1 MTLANLLRYIS
12 LKHIRFQKMQTLLSV
27 LGICIGVSAIVS
39 MGIVNE
45 NVLASF
51 QNTINYSMGRA
62 SLQISGAASG
72 FPEDMIARVREVP
85 GVEYAVPAI
94 EATGTIYGAQERTI
108 MVLGVDM
115 LQDQMI
121 RQYRVS
127 DDNGDIPDPLLFL
140 AKADSILIAKE
151 LADREGIKIDQ
162 QIKVQTVE
170 GIHSFMVRG
179 LLNPEGPAKAMAGNM
194 AVMDIFAAQKAFGRK
209 NRIDRIDISLLRG
222 SDLEEVKKGIQATL
236 PKGYSVETPAGR
248 TKQIENMISRLQ
260 KTLDLARFMIIFVG
274 MYVIYNSVSITV
286 VHRKREIGILRALGT
301 TKRLIVQLFLAEAL
315 VNGIIGSAL
324 GVGLGILQ
332 ARASIGAMLQVFSE
346 TYLNTS
352 LAEIAISWPHIAT
365 GFACGVLASLV
376 AALFPAFATS
386 RINPISAIRST
397 PYAEEE
403 FITNRRIT
411 LLAGTCIFLAAT
423 MLFLYRAFP
432 SSPYLHSMMLI
443 FLCCLFLLLGISLA
457 MPYALRIFLRIYH
470 RTISPLLDASGRL
483 AGLNLQKNLIRNA
496 VAASAIFFGIST
508 YVNGAGFKHSIET
521 SVMRSV
527 DAMVKADIIVTAG
540 RPLATA
546 GSQNTPMPD
555 RVMVDIIKIPGVV
568 SADPYRK
575 TYVEYGKSRILLQ
588 AMDIPL
594 RLSYTDFFIAQG
606 NRDEIVK
613 LLPGQ
618 NAVAISEGLAVKYH
632 LKPGDSVTLPTP
644 KGPIAF
650 RVIAVVEDF
659 TSDAGSVFLDIRTFQ
674 RHWDDRLV
682 DSISVRATSKEAI
695 PGVIRAIEKT
705 IGSER
710 KLFVLSLQE
719 WKQRLFKIL
728 DDFFD
733 IQSAI
738 TVLTLTIACFGI
750 IVTLFAS
757 VLERTREI
765 GLLRSIG
772 MLRKQ
777 IFRVVLIESILLGL
791 AGGILGCIGGIV
803 IGWSTL
809 EGFFRADYGP
819 STAYSLPYSSLI
831 LALLLSIAVAALSG
845 IYPARRAAKTNITEA
860 LAYE

>member
-1 MTLANLLRYIS
+1 MTLINLLRRIS

-72 FPEDMIARVREVP
+72 FPEDMIDRVREAP

-108 MVLGVDM
+108 MILGVDM

-121 RQYRVS
+121 RQYRIS

-151 LADREGIKIDQ
+151 LADHEGIKIDQ

-170 GIHSFMVRG
+170 GIHSFKVRG
-179 LLNPEGPAKAMAGNM
+179 LLSPEGPAKAMAGNM
-194 AVMDIFAAQKAFGRK
+194 AVMDIFAAQKAFGRINK
-209 NRIDRIDISLLRG
+209 IDRVDISLLRG
-222 SDLEEVKKGIQATL
+222 ADLEEVKKGIQATL

-248 TKQIENMISRLQ
+248 TKQIENMISRMRNS
-260 KTLDLARFMIIFVG
+260 LDLARFMIIFVG
-274 MYVIYNSVSITV
+274 MYIIYNSVSITV

-301 TKRLIVQLFLAEAL
+301 TKKRIVQLFLAEAL

-324 GVGLGILQ
+324 GVGLGVLQ
-332 ARASIGAMLQVFSE
+332 ARASVGSIIQLVSE
-346 TYLNTS
+346 VYLNTS
-352 LAEIAISWPHIAT
+352 LAEITISWPHIVT
-365 GFACGVLASLV
+365 GFASGVTASLV
-376 AALFPAFATS
+376 AALFPAFTSS
-386 RINPISAIRST
+386 RISPISAIRST
-397 PYAEEE
+397 PYAEDV
-403 FITNRRIT
+403 FFTSRRMTI
-411 LLAGTCIFLAAT
+411 LAGTFILLAAT
-423 MLFLYRAFP
+423 MLFFYKLFP
-432 SSPYLHSMMLI
+432 TSPYFHSMMNI
-443 FLCCLFLLLGISLA
+443 FLSCLFLLLGISLA
-457 MPYALRIFLRIYH
+457 MPSALRIFLWIFH
-470 RTISPLLDASGRL
+470 RTISPLLSASGRL

-496 VAASAIFFGIST
+496 VAASAIFFGISM
-508 YVNGAGFKHSIET
+508 YVNAAGFKHSIET
-521 SVMRSV
+521 SVLRSV

-546 GSQNTPMPD
+546 GSQNTPMPE
-555 RVMVDIIKIPGVV
+555 RVLVDIKKIPGVV
-568 SADPYRK
+568 TADPFRK
-575 TYVEYGKSRILLQ
+575 IYVEFGKSRILLM
-588 AMDIPL
+588 AMDLPL

-606 NRDEIVK
+606 SREEIMK
-613 LLPGQ
+613 RLPGQ
-618 NAVAISEGLAVKYH
+618 DAIVINEGLAVKYH
-632 LKPGDSVTLPTP
+632 LIPGDSVTLPTP
-644 KGPIAF
+644 KGPVDF
-650 RVIAVVEDF
+650 RVIAIVEDF
-659 TSDAGSVFLDIRTFQ
+659 SSDAGSVFLDTRTFQ

-682 DSISVRATSKEAI
+682 DTISVRTTSKEAI
-695 PGVIRAIEKT
+695 PGVIRAIEEKV
-705 IGSER
+705 GSER
-710 KLFVLSLQE
+710 KLFVLPLQE
-719 WKQRLFKIL
+719 WRQQLFKII
-728 DDFFD
+728 DDSFVF
-733 IQSAI
+733 QSAI

-765 GLLRSIG
+765 GVLRSIG

-777 IFRVVLIESILLGL
+777 IFRVVLIESMLLGL
-791 AGGILGCIGGIV
+791 VGGIMGCIGGIV
-803 IGWSTL
+803 IGWGSL

-819 STAYSLPYSSLI
+819 STAYYLPSSAI
-831 LALLLSIAVAALSG
+831 LWALLLSVTIAALSG
-845 IYPARRAAKTNITEA
+845 IYPAWQAAKTNIVEA

>member
-1 MTLANLLRYIS
+1 MGLFNLLRHIS
-12 LKHIRFQKMQTLLSV
+12 LRHIRFQKMQTLLSM

-45 NVLASF
+45 NILASF
-51 QNTINYSMGRA
+51 QDTINYSMGRA
-62 SLQISGAASG
+62 VLQVTGPATG
-72 FPEDMIARVREVP
+72 FPEDIVDHVREVL

-94 EATGTIYGAQERTI
+94 EATGTLSGAQERTI

-121 RQYRVS
+121 RQYRIS

-170 GIHSFMVRG
+170 GIHSFKVRG

-209 NRIDRIDISLLRG
+209 NKIDRIDISLLRG
-222 SDLEEVKKGIQATL
+222 SDLEQVKKDIQATL
-236 PKGYSVETPAGR
+236 PKGYSVETPSGR

-260 KTLDLARFMIIFVG
+260 KTLDIARFIIIFVG
-274 MYVIYNSVSITV
+274 MYIIYNSVSITV

-324 GVGLGILQ
+324 GIGLGMLQ
-332 ARASIGAMLQVFSE
+332 ARASMGAILQVFSE

-352 LAEIAISWPHIAT
+352 LAGITISWPHIVT
-365 GFACGVLASLV
+365 GFASGVTASLV
-376 AALFPAFATS
+376 AALFPAFASS

-397 PYAEEE
+397 PYAEEG
-403 FITNRRIT
+403 FFTNKRMTI
-411 LLAGTCIFLAAT
+411 LATAFVFLTAA
-423 MLFLYRAFP
+423 MLILYRVFP
-432 SSPYLHSMMLI
+432 TSPYFHSMMLV
-443 FLCCLFLLLGISLA
+443 FLCGLFLQLVIALA
-457 MPYALRIFLRIYH
+457 MPSALRIFLWMFH
-470 RTISPLLDASGRL
+470 RTISPLLGASGRL

-508 YVNGAGFKHSIET
+508 YVSGAGFKHSIET

-555 RVMVDIIKIPGVV
+555 RVMVDIKMIPGVL

-606 NRDEIVK
+606 SREEIVK

-618 NAVAISEGLAVKYH
+618 NAVAISEGLAMKYH

-682 DSISVRATSKEAI
+682 DSISVRTTSKEAI
-695 PGVIRAIEKT
+695 PEVVRAIEKT
-705 IGSER
+705 VGSER

-765 GLLRSIG
+765 GVLRSIG

-777 IFRVVLIESILLGL
+777 VFRVVLIESMLLGIV
-791 AGGILGCIGGIV
+791 GGILGCIGGIA

-819 STAYSLPYSSLI
+819 STAYYLPYSAI
-831 LALLLSIAVAALSG
+831 LWALLISVTVSAFSG
-845 IYPARRAAKTNITEA
+845 IYPAWQAAKTNIVEA